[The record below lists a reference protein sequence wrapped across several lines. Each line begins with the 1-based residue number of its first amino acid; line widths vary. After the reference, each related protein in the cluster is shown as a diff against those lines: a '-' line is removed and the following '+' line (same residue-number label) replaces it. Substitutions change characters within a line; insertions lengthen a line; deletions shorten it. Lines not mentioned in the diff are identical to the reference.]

1 MTVIFSLVFIV
12 FFFVMFLDLLGDVIV
27 EAAGHLIRYFFLAL
41 FIALKFSG
49 KGLLWVLIRI
59 GKGVIWVCVRAG
71 RGTHF
76 TGLVLYFL
84 IEEKLRGA
92 PDDEGDEEPEEWDDA
107 WDDESEE
114 PSDFALSETAYEAA
128 LATLGLEAGFTR
140 DVLNK
145 AYKQLMVKA
154 HPDRPGGSTRAAQAI
169 NTSRDLVM
177 DWHGWA

>member
-1 MTVIFSLVFIV
+1 MDTLVGGIVLLIGIAAFFRECSLADLGYIIR
-12 FFFVMFLDLLGDVIV
+12 FLIWN
-27 EAAGHLIRYFFLAL
+27 
-41 FIALKFSG
+41 ALKFSG

-59 GKGVIWVCVRAG
+59 GKGMIWVCVRAG
-71 RGTHF
+71 RGSHF
-76 TGLVLYFL
+76 SLVLLYFL
-84 IEEKLRGA
+84 IDEKFRGA
-92 PDDEGDEEPEEWDDA
+92 PDDEGDEESEEWDDA
-107 WDDESEE
+107 WDEE
-114 PSDFALSETAYEAA
+114 PEEPADFALSETAYEAA